1 MYYLLLTIISI
12 IIFYLV
18 SKISKKFNLLDYP
31 DNRKIHNEPTPY
43 VGGFAISILYLI
55 IIYFSN
61 FVSEF
66 YNNILVYGFV
76 ISLFGLI
83 DDKYKIGIGSKLVL
97 QLMPI
102 IFMIHSANIYLENLG
117 EYELIGFVELGSF
130 SLVFSIL
137 CIFLLINSINYIDG
151 LDGLAS
157 IVFLSSCLSFLFF
170 SHFEYK
176 ELNLFIFSLII
187 PVIIFLFFNFNLFYL
202 PKLFLGNSGSNLLGF
217 LLSFISIFVYK
228 KYNIHP
234 ALIVWSL
241 AFPVYEFLSTN
252 ILRIWSN
259 REIFKPGHDHLH
271 YEINQ
276 KIKNKYL
283 TNIIILLII
292 IFYSCFG
299 YFIFSFFNSLTS
311 IITFIIS
318 FFIYFF
324 LRKMLTVNKVIF
336 TKE

>member
-1 MYYLLLTIISI
+1 MNYLLLTIISI
-12 IIFYLV
+12 IIFNLI
-18 SKISKKFNLLDYP
+18 SKISRKFNLLDYP
-31 DNRKIHNEPTPY
+31 DKRKIHDEPTPY
-43 VGGFAISILYLI
+43 AGGFAISILYLI

-61 FVSEF
+61 FVSDF

-97 QLMPI
+97 QLIPI
-102 IFMIHSANIYLENLG
+102 IFMVHGANIYLENLG
-117 EYELIGFVELGSF
+117 EYELIGFIELGSF
-130 SLVFSIL
+130 SLVFTIL

-157 IVFLSSCLSFLFF
+157 IIFLSSCLSLLFF
-170 SHFEYK
+170 SHFEY
-176 ELNLFIFSLII
+176 EQLNTFIFSLIV
-187 PVIIFLFFNFNLFYL
+187 PVFVFLFFNFNLLYL

-217 LLSFISIFVYK
+217 LLSFISIFAYK

-234 ALIVWSL
+234 SLIIWSL

-259 REIFKPGHDHLH
+259 KEIFKPGHDHLH

-276 KIKNKYL
+276 KLKNKYL
-283 TNIIILLII
+283 TIIIILLIN

-299 YFIFSFFNSLTS
+299 YFIFSFFNSLIS

-318 FFIYFF
+318 FIIYFIF
-324 LRKMLTVNKVIF
+324 RKIF
-336 TKE
+336 TIKLTISTK